1 MRRLLYTLCLAV
13 IFPISAHATSV
24 ASIINTSCSG
34 SLTSSLIDGASF
46 SCAGNLTLDGGFITS
61 DSLINISAD
70 GDLFVDNL
78 TFTAPNV
85 TFSVLNGMLTMG
97 SAAVVNTSIAILQS
111 NPNTIL
117 NWSEFNIGQSAIVNL
132 NQGQPSKATLN
143 SVLGINQTTSGVLS
157 VNSGGSIYLGNTNGV
172 TLQPNTTPLTPGGS
186 IVIGLVSSGLT
197 TTGNNAYTPFTVL
210 SAVPEPNSYLMV
222 LFGLGLIMYRRK
234 FNN

>member
-1 MRRLLYTLCLAV
+1 MNRLLYALCLAA
-13 IFPISAHATSV
+13 IFPISAHATTV

-34 SLTSSLIDGASF
+34 SLTSSLVDGASF

-97 SAAVVNTSIAILQS
+97 SAAVVNTSMAILQS

-117 NWSEFNIGQSAIVNL
+117 NWSGFNIGQGATVNL
-132 NQGQPSKATLN
+132 NLGQPSKATLN
-143 SVLGINQTTSGVLS
+143 SILGINQTLSGVLTLS
-157 VNSGGSIYLGNTNGV
+157 SGGSISLDNTNG
-172 TLQPNTTPLTPGGS
+172 LMLPPNNTSSTRGGS
-186 IVIGLVSSGLT
+186 IVITGSGELI
-197 TTGNNAYTPFTVL
+197 TTGGGSYNPPIAV
-210 SAVPEPNSYLMV
+210 SAVPEPSTYFMV
-222 LFGLGLIMYRRK
+222 LLGLGFIMFRRK
-234 FNN
+234 YKH

>member
-1 MRRLLYTLCLAV
+1 MNRLLYALCLAA

-34 SLTSSLIDGASF
+34 SLTSSLVDGASF

-85 TFSVLNGMLTMG
+85 TFSVLNGMLTIG
-97 SAAVVNTSIAILQS
+97 RAAVVDTSIAILQS
-111 NPNTIL
+111 NPNKIL
-117 NWSEFNIGQSAIVNL
+117 NWSEFNIGQSTTLNL

-143 SVLGINQTTSGVLS
+143 SVLGINQPLSGFLT
-157 VNSGGSIYLGNTNGV
+157 VNDGGNIYLGNTNGV
-172 TLQPNTTPLTPGGS
+172 ALQPNNTPLTPGGS
-186 IVIGLVSSGLT
+186 IVITGSGELI
-197 TTGNNAYTPFTVL
+197 TTGGGSYNPPIAV
-210 SAVPEPNSYLMV
+210 SAVPEPSTYFMV
-222 LFGLGLIMYRRK
+222 LLGLGLIMYRHK
-234 FNN
+234 YKH